1 MGSAALRGVSA
12 LRSSGPPDMLLGL
25 QSRAEN
31 VALVR
36 QGLTG
41 LGAALQLDGAV
52 LADVKTAVSEAC
64 NNVVVHA
71 YGGRAGPMEVYVRPN
86 GHELGV
92 VGRGDGGGG
101 HSR

>member
-12 LRSSGPPDMLLGL
+12 LRATGPPDMLLGL
-25 QSRAEN
+25 EGRPEN

-36 QGLTG
+36 QALTG
-41 LGAALQLDGAV
+41 LGGALRLEGAV

-71 YGGRAGPMEVYVRPN
+71 YGGEPGPMEVYVRPH
-86 GHELGV
+86 GDELV
-92 VGRGDGGGG
+92 VVVRDDGEG
-101 HSR
+101 